1 MRALVILALVLACA
15 GTAPAQV
22 AAGRPERAKTGTP
35 DYALP
40 ERATFQNLTLLADGD
55 AALIGIGPAVLFV
68 SHAGQP
74 AQTIERPRAL
84 GLVAQAI
91 GGDGA
96 LWFADGEGS
105 AKRVDSSGRFF
116 PIELASP
123 ALAIAGD
130 GAHTDVLEANAVE
143 SFDATGIVHRI
154 PLGRKIAHGSIAA
167 LPNEIVVAADGIAG
181 LIRIDRADHVEI
193 LKIAD
198 DLRPASL
205 HVVGNTVWFPLYTGG
220 KTATRRIGRVHDRI
234 IQTIDLPTF
243 APVRGMGAGADN
255 RFYVIESFDVYG
267 VVGLDGQL
275 ACERSIGTGFPGSII
290 AQMFVD
296 GMGSTYLT
304 TSRVPGM
311 FKVTDA
317 CR

>member
-1 MRALVILALVLACA
+1 VRAFVILALVLACA
-15 GTAPAQV
+15 GSALAQAP
-22 AAGRPERAKTGTP
+22 AGRPERAKTDAA

-40 ERATFQNLTLLADGD
+40 ERATLQNLTFLTYRD
-55 AALIGIGPAVLFV
+55 AAVVGIKPDLLFV
-68 SHAGQP
+68 SHAGHA
-74 AQTIERPRAL
+74 AQTIALPRAFHP
-84 GLVAQAI
+84 VAQAI

-96 LWFADGEGS
+96 LWFADDDRS
-105 AKRVDSSGRFF
+105 AGRVDPSGHFF
-116 PIELASP
+116 PVALASP

-130 GAHTDVLEANAVE
+130 GTHTDVLEANVVE
-143 SFDATGIVHRI
+143 SFDALGVVHRI
-154 PLGRKIAHGSIAA
+154 PLGRTIAHGSIAA

-181 LIRIDRADHVEI
+181 IIRIDRNDRTEI
-193 LKIAD
+193 LKLED

-205 HVVGNTVWFPLYTGG
+205 HVVGNTVWFPLFSSG

-243 APVRGMGAGADN
+243 GPVRGMGAGADN
-255 RFYVIESFDVYG
+255 RFFVIESFDVYG

-275 ACERSIGTGFPGSII
+275 ACERSIGAGFPGSAI

-304 TSRVPGM
+304 TSRVPGF

>member
-1 MRALVILALVLACA
+1 MTFLAFGDSALV
-15 GTAPAQV
+15 
-22 AAGRPERAKTGTP
+22 
-35 DYALP
+35 
-40 ERATFQNLTLLADGD
+40 
-55 AALIGIGPAVLFV
+55 GIGPDVLFI
-68 SHAGQP
+68 SHAGRAP
-74 AQTIERPRAL
+74 QTIALPR
-84 GLVAQAI
+84 GFDFVKKAI

-96 LWFADGEGS
+96 FWFADDSGS
-105 AKRVDSSGRFF
+105 AGRVDPTGRFF
-116 PIELASP
+116 SIELASV
-123 ALAIAGD
+123 ALAIVAD
-130 GAHTDVLEANAVE
+130 GARTDVLEANAVE

-181 LIRIDRADHVEI
+181 IIRIDRADHVEI

-205 HVVGNTVWFPLYTGG
+205 HVVGNTVWFPLYSGG

-243 APVRGMGAGADN
+243 APVRDMGVGADN

-275 ACERSIGTGFPGSII
+275 ACERSIGTGFPGLII

-304 TSRVPGM
+304 TSRVPS
-311 FKVTDA
+311 FVKVTDA